1 MEYSI
6 LQHIY
11 RSITFAQNM
20 KKDILSMSNIKK
32 LLGKRIKLYREK
44 ANLTQEQLAEKI
56 GINSRSVSII
66 ECGINFV
73 TAETLSLIAQALDV
87 TPKALFDFDDEFTD
101 TKTTKEKLLYL
112 INQNEDKIETI
123 YKIVKGYLS

>member
-1 MEYSI
+1 
-6 LQHIY
+6 
-11 RSITFAQNM
+11 M

>member
-11 RSITFAQNM
+11 RYITFAQNM

>member
-11 RSITFAQNM
+11 RSITFAQNT